1 MRKTILYKNQK
12 QLFKIYI
19 LILKRKIMKMKNN
32 NNNLFLYN
40 HKISKNN
47 MKINYSKKFK
57 KILNFKLNSMNSK
70 IIILN

>member
-1 MRKTILYKNQK
+1 
-12 QLFKIYI
+12 
-19 LILKRKIMKMKNN
+19 MKMKNN

-40 HKISKNN
+40 HKISKKN